1 MAIIPIIVCLP
12 VVPLICL
19 TVIDEQ
25 LIMNQTSHYSKEGV
39 RYIRELAAKL
49 NETTSD
55 VSNGVDARDKK
66 KEVASVNSKAS
77 VTSGKEKHSV
87 GNEENCI
94 QPVLQITGTI
104 NFGSIPRL
112 Q

>member
-1 MAIIPIIVCLP
+1 M
-12 VVPLICL
+12 
-19 TVIDEQ
+19 
-25 LIMNQTSHYSKEGV
+25 
-39 RYIRELAAKL
+39 
-49 NETTSD
+49 
-55 VSNGVDARDKK
+55 

-94 QPVLQITGTI
+94 QPVLQITGGTNITI
-104 NFGSIPRL
+104 NFGSIPKL